1 MEGMWIY
8 SAKLPPR
15 GLVAMLAMV
24 LVCLHS
30 HAADAEDTKT
40 PTTLG
45 FLTTSGLSDA
55 FAKLG
60 IQFNAT
66 YIAETLGNA
75 SGGVKQGG
83 VFTGRL
89 DLGTDI
95 DLDKMLGW
103 TGAKFHANMFQ
114 INGQGLS
121 RDYIGNLMLVSN
133 IEALTSTR
141 LYEVWIEQSLFNNK
155 IAIRFGQ

>member
-1 MEGMWIY
+1 MWIY

-66 YIAETLGNA
+66 YIAETLG
-75 SGGVKQGG
+75 K
-83 VFTGRL
+83 
-89 DLGTDI
+89 
-95 DLDKMLGW
+95 
-103 TGAKFHANMFQ
+103 GAF
-114 INGQGLS
+114 
-121 RDYIGNLMLVSN
+121 
-133 IEALTSTR
+133 
-141 LYEVWIEQSLFNNK
+141 
-155 IAIRFGQ
+155 